1 MVAQLEL
8 ESRWHFCHGILSP
21 TCLPIPPLSD
31 IWWVKWELN
40 PHAIKTLVSKTK
52 AYPYSA
58 IDSFL
63 IFPHWRIS
71 ANRGRIIIL
80 FGVKGRDWTFD
91 QCLIKTLLY
100 RWATLTFLE
109 NEIGFEPMNTG
120 VADQRLIRLAT
131 HSMYIKKWGIA
142 FLYATPLTIR
152 TYYSHPLRTWP
163 LSHMRNGLTIYTN
176 NCSFPMIISTFG
188 CTERTV
194 KRIVWRQ
201 NNDWIIS

>member
-1 MVAQLEL
+1 MVPPNGLEPL
-8 ESRWHFCHGILSP
+8 RPCGHGILSP
-21 TCLPIPPLSD
+21 TRLPIPPRRHF
-31 IWWVKWELN
+31 WWVKWELN
-40 PHAIKTLVSKTK
+40 PHAIKTLVSKTN

-63 IFPHWRIS
+63 IFPHWRLC
-71 ANRGRIIIL
+71 ANRGRIVIL

-131 HSMYIKKWGIA
+131 HSMYKKMG
-142 FLYATPLTIR
+142 
-152 TYYSHPLRTWP
+152 
-163 LSHMRNGLTIYTN
+163 N
-176 NCSFPMIISTFG
+176 
-188 CTERTV
+188 
-194 KRIVWRQ
+194 RIFIC
-201 NNDWIIS
+201 NAPYDSNLL